1 MKYIYFWKF
10 SGGLGSYLLGMDKK
24 TYELA
29 GVGTVGNTSD
39 SYKKLEIGWMIGY
52 LLVVCFIGLFV
63 LVPLRK
69 VLH

>member
-1 MKYIYFWKF
+1 M
-10 SGGLGSYLLGMDKK
+10 GMDKK

-29 GVGTVGNTSD
+29 GVGTVGNTSN
-39 SYKKLEIGWMIGY
+39 SYKKLEIGWMTGY

-69 VLH
+69 VF